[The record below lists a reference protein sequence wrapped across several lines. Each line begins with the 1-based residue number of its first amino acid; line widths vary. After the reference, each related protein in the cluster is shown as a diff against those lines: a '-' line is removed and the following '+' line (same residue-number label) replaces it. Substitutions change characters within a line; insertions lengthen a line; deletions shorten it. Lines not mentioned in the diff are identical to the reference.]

1 MILLSV
7 AVYGADKKPINTN
20 IWCSGILQ
28 ELSPRIHTAITLIEK
43 VGNELQVT
51 MLPNYPKPYCT
62 TLGLQPES
70 IFNSIIKKSRGQK

>member
-1 MILLSV
+1 MVSI

-28 ELSPRIHTAITLIEK
+28 ELSPQIHKAITLIEK
-43 VGNELQVT
+43 VGNELRVT

-62 TLGLQPES
+62 ALGLYLNLLIES
-70 IFNSIIKKSRGQK
+70 PKEKAKK